1 LYVVQVA
8 NRRGL
13 YEFLRTKNILTQVH
27 YVPVHRMP
35 YYENLG
41 WKFGDFPHAEAYYS
55 RCLSLPLYP
64 TLTDEEQAYVIACV
78 QEFLAHNP
86 A

>member
-1 LYVVQVA
+1 LYVIQVA

-13 YEFLRTKNILTQVH
+13 YEYLRTKNILGQVH

-35 YYENLG
+35 YYEKLG
-41 WKFGDFPHAEAYYS
+41 WKSGDFPHAEAYYA

-64 TLTDEEQAYVIACV
+64 TLTDEEQAYVINCV
-78 QEFLAHNP
+78 REFTGN
-86 A
+86 